1 MEYLEDARA
10 VEVHHTAT
18 RIQPYVRPMTGI
30 VTIAAA
36 GAILDPCAGYHLLSG
51 PRRIIEGQM
60 RWPET
65 DGIHGPDNRKAR
77 SLGEIIKIIM
87 EIEIITTKIIM
98 VFETGHDRPI
108 AMVVE
113 TDKIFRMVTRILGA
127 RILMEIWTT
136 GTEIR
141 FVHIIT
147 TFAAEAASTG
157 VPIMMIEFTVKAE
170 V

>member
-10 VEVHHTAT
+10 AEVHHTAS

-65 DGIHGPDNRKAR
+65 DGIHGLDNRKAR
-77 SLGEIIKIIM
+77 SLGETIKIIM
-87 EIEIITTKIIM
+87 EIEIITIKIIT
-98 VFETGHDRPI
+98 VLETGHDHPI

-113 TDKIFRMVTRILGA
+113 TDKIFQTVSQIFGTKVLI
-127 RILMEIWTT
+127 EI
-136 GTEIR
+136 
-141 FVHIIT
+141 
-147 TFAAEAASTG
+147 
-157 VPIMMIEFTVKAE
+157 
-170 V
+170 

>member
-18 RIQPYVRPMTGI
+18 RIQPYVRPMTGT

-36 GAILDPCAGYHLLSG
+36 AAILDPCAGYHLLSG

-65 DGIHGPDNRKAR
+65 DGIHGLDNRKAR
-77 SLGEIIKIIM
+77 SLGETIKIIM

-98 VFETGHDRPI
+98 VFETGHDHPI

-127 RILMEIWTT
+127 RILIEI
-136 GTEIR
+136 
-141 FVHIIT
+141 
-147 TFAAEAASTG
+147 
-157 VPIMMIEFTVKAE
+157 
-170 V
+170 